1 MGLLSGLFN
10 LADDIISIPTDIIG
24 ITNHHDKKEALQKAK
39 IAFMND
45 EITETEFKKIKLLLE
60 EL

>member
-10 LADDIISIPTDIIG
+10 LADDIISIPTDIVG
-24 ITNHHDKKEALQKAK
+24 LTSHYEKKEMLQKAK

-45 EITETEFKKIKLLLE
+45 KISGVEYEKIKAYCA
-60 EL
+60 

>member
-10 LADDIISIPTDIIG
+10 LADDIISIPTDIVG
-24 ITNHHDKKEALQKAK
+24 LTNHYEKKEALQKAK

-45 EITETEFKKIKLLLE
+45 DITETEYKKIKAYLE
-60 EL
+60 D